1 MKGQKTLL
9 KRFKYVLIVVVLIL
23 TYATMNTYATDTTGT
38 IEGDSGDTASNLPY
52 IEMKVR
58 PVKVGT
64 TNQIT
69 VECWGSKFNKLEG
82 MEMVFSYDSNKLTP
96 SQVND
101 NVIMIDLDSIKYDKR
116 PDDIYGD
123 STEDIA
129 KFDIKSTTILSKSFE
144 VSNEYKDL
152 LSVSKFKYLA
162 PVDNIET
169 MQILIGKTKSLPELN
184 ADEPT
189 LLGTFSFKQT
199 DNTTIDGTEFNTSRI
214 KIYCN
219 DYEDTYTREQEK
231 GEDCTEI
238 IEFTYERYG
247 SISGKISA
255 SIKSD
260 KEKELNKN
268 YNNPIATIKIYKKE
282 AVEEKK
288 IDWSATGTTYANY
301 RTNNQLPE
309 SCLEPITI
317 VADDEGNFK
326 IENIEFGTYDL
337 LIDKD
342 YYADVIITNIVIN
355 SDNKDINLVDIL
367 KNKQEDIINDGV
379 INLIPGDID
388 KDGKLNAI
396 KDPKLFKN
404 DSQKKLDSE
413 IDLDDFKAAGKIKNF
428 TTDATMFKR
437 ATQIYKGI
445 KGTIKRV
452 IEL

>member
-9 KRFKYVLIVVVLIL
+9 KRIKYVFIVIVLIL
-23 TYATMNTYATDTTGT
+23 TYATINTYATDTTGT
-38 IEGDSGDTASNLPY
+38 IEGDSGGTTSNLPH

-82 MEMVFSYDSNKLTP
+82 MEIVFSYDSNKLTP

-129 KFDIKSTTILSKSFE
+129 EFDINSTTILSKSFE

-219 DYEDTYTREQEK
+219 DYEDPYTREQEK

-238 IEFTYERYG
+238 IEFTYEKYG
-247 SISGKISA
+247 SISGTIN
-255 SIKSD
+255 ID
-260 KEKELNKN
+260 VKN
-268 YNNPIATIKIYKKE
+268 TKNIATIKVFQKGKTM
-282 AVEEKK
+282 
-288 IDWSATGTTYANY
+288 DWSDLKTYKANRANLPMADYEYTT
-301 RTNNQLPE
+301 QE
-309 SCLEPITI
+309 SDMGIFNI
-317 VADDEGNFK
+317 DK
-326 IENIEFGTYDL
+326 IEYGEYEILIE
-337 LIDKD
+337 KD
-342 YYADVIITNIVIN
+342 NYLDYIITNVVVDETN
-355 SDNKDINLVDIL
+355 SNIDLDTLIGDINVL
-367 KNKQEDIINDGV
+367 
-379 INLIPGDID
+379 PGDYN
-388 KDGKLNAI
+388 KDGKITLLD
-396 KDPKLFKN
+396 KTTFDKGYKQKPK
-404 DSQKKLDSE
+404 
-413 IDLDDFKAAGKIKNF
+413 
-428 TTDATMFKR
+428 DATLDLNDDEKLTLLDKASIFDVL
-437 ATQIYKGI
+437 YK
-445 KGTIKRV
+445 KSPKDTRTIV
-452 IEL
+452 TL

>member
-9 KRFKYVLIVVVLIL
+9 KRIKYVFIVIVLIL
-23 TYATMNTYATDTTGT
+23 TYATINTYATDTTGT
-38 IEGDSGDTASNLPY
+38 IEGDSGGTTSNLPH

-69 VECWGSKFNKLEG
+69 VECWGSNFTNLEG
-82 MEMVFSYDSNKLTP
+82 MEMVFSYDSTKLTP
-96 SQVND
+96 SNVN
-101 NVIMIDLDSIKYDKR
+101 NNEILTELDSIKYDKR
-116 PDDIYGD
+116 PQEVEGET
-123 STEDIA
+123 SQEVED
-129 KFDIKSTTILSKSFE
+129 FDIKSTRILSESFVASDE
-144 VSNEYKDL
+144 CKEL
-152 LSVSKFKYLA
+152 LSVNKFKYLA
-162 PVDNIET
+162 PVNNIET
-169 MQILIGKTKSLPELN
+169 MQILIGKIKGSPALN
-184 ADEPT
+184 ADEQT

-199 DNTTIDGTEFNTSRI
+199 DNTTIDETEFNTLRI

-219 DYEDTYTREQEK
+219 DYQDTYTREQEK

-238 IEFTYERYG
+238 IQFTYERYG

-317 VADDEGNFK
+317 VADDEGSFK
-326 IENIEFGTYDL
+326 IDNIEFGTYDL